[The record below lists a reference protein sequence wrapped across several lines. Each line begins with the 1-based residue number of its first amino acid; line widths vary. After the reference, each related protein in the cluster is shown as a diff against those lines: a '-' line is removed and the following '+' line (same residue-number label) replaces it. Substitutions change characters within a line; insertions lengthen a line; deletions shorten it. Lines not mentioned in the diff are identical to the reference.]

1 MNTVDKFSGT
11 GVAIITPFQEDSS
24 LDFQSLEKLINFIL
38 DNNVDYLV
46 VQGTTGESV
55 TLNKEEKQALTK
67 FVVEVNQDR
76 VPIVL
81 GLGGN
86 NTNEI
91 INQIKS
97 KDFDGIDAILSVAPY
112 YNKPNQQGLFQHYK
126 AIASHSP
133 VPVILYNVPG
143 RTGVNIQAE
152 TTLELA
158 HKLTNIIAIK
168 EASGDLD
175 QITKIL
181 RDKPEHFSMISGDDT
196 LSLPIISLGGIGV
209 ISVLANAFPAK
220 VSELVS
226 LAIKGEIKKAREL
239 HYQFAELLDLLF
251 IDGNPAGI
259 KAVLHQKNMISNA
272 LRLPLTPVTG
282 DTYEKITGILS
293 KTNRLK

>member
-1 MNTVDKFSGT
+1 MNAIDKFTGT
-11 GVAIITPFQEDSS
+11 GVAIVTPFREDSS
-24 LDFQSLEKLINFIL
+24 LDFKSLEKLINFIL
-38 DNNVDYLV
+38 DNSVDYLV

-55 TLNKEEKQALTK
+55 TLNKEEKLAQIK
-67 FVVEVNQDR
+67 FVIEINQDR
-76 VPIVL
+76 VPVVL

-86 NTNEI
+86 NTHEI
-91 INQIKS
+91 INHIKS
-97 KDFDGIDAILSVAPY
+97 NNFDGIDAILSVAPY

-126 AIASHSP
+126 TIASYSP

-158 HKLTNIIAIK
+158 HKSTNIIAIK

-181 RDKPEHFSMISGDDT
+181 RDKPEHFSMISGDDA

-226 LAIKGEIKKAREL
+226 FALKGEVKKAREL
-239 HYQFAELLDLLF
+239 HYQFADL
-251 IDGNPAGI
+251 
-259 KAVLHQKNMISNA
+259 
-272 LRLPLTPVTG
+272 T
-282 DTYEKITGILS
+282 
-293 KTNRLK
+293 